1 MCQAHV
7 DVASFLELF
16 APKQNE
22 INYMAVLHA
31 FNGASK
37 KLDNKVLFQ
46 IKHPCYLEDTRL
58 KLDEPPNFDMFGS
71 QRGQA

>member
-1 MCQAHV
+1 MAVYIGQSCVYQAHV

-16 APKQNE
+16 APKQDQ

-46 IKHPCYLEDTRL
+46 IKHPLAIWKT
-58 KLDEPPNFDMFGS
+58 PGS
-71 QRGQA
+71 S

>member
-1 MCQAHV
+1 MYQAHV

-16 APKQNE
+16 APKQDQ

-37 KLDNKVLFQ
+37 KLDNKVPDQ
-46 IKHPCYLEDTRL
+46 TPTCYLEDT
-58 KLDEPPNFDMFGS
+58 GS
-71 QRGQA
+71 S

>member
-1 MCQAHV
+1 MDA
-7 DVASFLELF
+7 ASFLELF
-16 APKQNE
+16 APKQDQ

-46 IKHPCYLEDTRL
+46 IKPPTCYLEDTRL
-58 KLDEPPNFDMFGS
+58 KLDEPPRS
-71 QRGQA
+71 PKTIV